1 MLVNAAVQHFLDRW
15 QAGQAI
21 DVPKVIHVLLSAEA
35 LHMTSAPVFV
45 DGGQLIE
52 THRRFV
58 VPLLANAQGYAGTI
72 LSDTELFIAWRLNGG
87 LVQLRP
93 NASTSRALWVTL
105 VISVMRVARTE
116 GEMSSQRGLPSSSY
130 GIWGVSLT
138 RPDHEDG
145 DVGIQGTPD
154 ACFGQI
160 VGYHFDGGS
169 SRGDHNLSVMLSER
183 CDFAMDESS
192 APFAVTTCLLH
203 IVRRHR

>member
-1 MLVNAAVQHFLDRW
+1 MPPRRNLVVVKLPAPGVLVNAAGQHFLDGW

-21 DVPKVIHVLLSAEA
+21 DVPKVIRVLLSAEA
-35 LHMTSAPVFV
+35 LHMTSSPVFV

-72 LSDTELFIAWRLNGG
+72 LSDAELFIAWRLNGG
-87 LVQLRP
+87 LVQLRA

-105 VISVMRVARTE
+105 VISFMRVARTE

-138 RPDHEDG
+138 KPDHE
-145 DVGIQGTPD
+145 
-154 ACFGQI
+154 ACSLDRIMKMVTWEFKA
-160 VGYHFDGGS
+160 
-169 SRGDHNLSVMLSER
+169 RPMLV
-183 CDFAMDESS
+183 S
-192 APFAVTTCLLH
+192 A
-203 IVRRHR
+203 R